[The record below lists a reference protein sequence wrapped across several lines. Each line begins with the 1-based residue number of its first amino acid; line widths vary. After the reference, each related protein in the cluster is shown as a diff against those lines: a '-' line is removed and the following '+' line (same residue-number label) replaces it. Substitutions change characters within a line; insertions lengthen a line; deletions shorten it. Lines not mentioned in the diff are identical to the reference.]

1 MKHIFRLRKEH
12 SKFILIHLKYNQRE
26 NSVNM
31 FENFIA
37 ASVHFIKMKKK
48 KFIITLYM

>member
-12 SKFILIHLKYNQRE
+12 SKSILIHLKYNQRE

-31 FENFIA
+31 FENIIA

-48 KFIITLYM
+48 FIITLYM